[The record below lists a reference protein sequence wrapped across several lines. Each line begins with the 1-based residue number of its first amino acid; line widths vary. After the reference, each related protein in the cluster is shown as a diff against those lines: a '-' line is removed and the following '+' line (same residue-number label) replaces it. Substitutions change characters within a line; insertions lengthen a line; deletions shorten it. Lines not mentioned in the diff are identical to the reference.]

1 MTIARADFE
10 SAFHFEILKSEQRR
24 VLLIIV
30 VVCVILS
37 TFLIN
42 WLSGTAPEL
51 LGRGR
56 HAHLIIPLLSLLVLY
71 EFIAY
76 QAFGWFLKRKKEPP
90 VFGRIGNAF
99 IETSVPFFAM
109 FIFGLD
115 FTPAEALVSPPAFVY
130 YFFIFLSILR
140 LNFWLCLWT
149 GFIAAAGYGLYLYL
163 YLDVILNSALPLF
176 QIPGIHLTRIFN
188 YLGAGILAGFI
199 ANEVKKRFLTSL
211 QTIEERNEII
221 NIFGKHVSP
230 EVVNKL
236 LSQEHE
242 MQSELRHV
250 CVLFLD
256 IRNFTAF
263 SENRSPA
270 EVVQFL
276 NNTFEFMIE
285 IINRNNG
292 IINKF
297 LGDGFMAVFGAPV
310 SDGRDCENAVRAA
323 GEIIAEMKARIK
335 GELLPDVRIGIGI
348 HAGETITGNVG
359 SSQRREYTIIGDTV
373 NVASR
378 IEALNK
384 EVGSELLI
392 SGAVR
397 EALAT
402 EGDWRLVESVTLRGR
417 QGALPVFRPAR
428 DDSLT

>member
-1 MTIARADFE
+1 MGVTRTDFE
-10 SAFHFEILKSEQRR
+10 STFHYEILKSEQRR
-24 VLLIIV
+24 VLLIITV
-30 VVCVILS
+30 VSAIVGSLVV
-37 TFLIN
+37 N
-42 WLSGTAPEL
+42 WIMGTAPEL
-51 LGRGR
+51 MGAGR
-56 HAHLIIPLLSLLVLY
+56 HLHLVILLLSLLVAY
-71 EFIAY
+71 EILAY
-76 QAFGWFLKRKKEPP
+76 LAFGWFLKRRKEPP
-90 VFGRIGNAF
+90 VFGRMANAF
-99 IETSVPFFAM
+99 IETGVPFLAM

-115 FTPAEALVSPPAFVY
+115 FSPAEALVSPPAFVY
-130 YFFIFLSILR
+130 FFFILLSILR

-149 GFIAAAGYGLYLYL
+149 GFIAASGYTLYLFL
-163 YLDVILNSALPLF
+163 YLDVILSSSVPLF
-176 QIPGIHLTRIFN
+176 QIFPIHLTRIFT
-188 YLGAGILAGFI
+188 YLGAGVLAGFI
-199 ANEVKKRFLTSL
+199 ANEVKNRFLTSL
-211 QTIEERNEII
+211 RTIEERNEII

-236 LSQEHE
+236 LSQDHE

-263 SENRSPA
+263 SEKRTPA

-310 SDGRDCENAVRAA
+310 SEGRDCDNAVNAA
-323 GEIIAEMKARIK
+323 GEIITELRRRIDR
-335 GELLPDVRIGIGI
+335 GELPQVRIGIGI

-359 SSQRREYTIIGDTV
+359 SSRRREYTIIGDTV

-397 EALAT
+397 EALTLAD
-402 EGDWRLVESVTLRGR
+402 DWFAVDSVTLRGR
-417 QGALPVFRPAR
+417 QGTLSVFRPGSDRLA
-428 DDSLT
+428 S

>member
-1 MTIARADFE
+1 MCIRD
-10 SAFHFEILKSEQRR
+10 R
-24 VLLIIV
+24 
-30 VVCVILS
+30 
-37 TFLIN
+37 
-42 WLSGTAPEL
+42 
-51 LGRGR
+51 
-56 HAHLIIPLLSLLVLY
+56 
-71 EFIAY
+71 
-76 QAFGWFLKRKKEPP
+76 
-90 VFGRIGNAF
+90 
-99 IETSVPFFAM
+99 
-109 FIFGLD
+109 
-115 FTPAEALVSPPAFVY
+115 VSPPAFVY